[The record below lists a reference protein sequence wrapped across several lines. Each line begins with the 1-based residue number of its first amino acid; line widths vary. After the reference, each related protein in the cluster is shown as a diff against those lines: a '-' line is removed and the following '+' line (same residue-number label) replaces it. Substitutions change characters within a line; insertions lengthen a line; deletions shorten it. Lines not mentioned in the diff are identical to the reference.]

1 METREVLLDH
11 LTATLAQLLDV
22 VRALPNPDRIV
33 SDDWTIKDMLS
44 HVTFWHESFARN
56 VADLANGRKPT
67 PLKGK
72 LADLNQRG
80 VDELRGC
87 TFGEVIA
94 RLEAAHKV
102 IQANILKPT
111 LTLIPYRK
119 GSRDYSPEEHL
130 DIVNK
135 HIEQHLKGIRAASA
149 VPA

>member
-1 METREVLLDH
+1 MMETREVLLERLNDT
-11 LTATLAQLLDV
+11 LTQLLGV
-22 VRALPNPDRIV
+22 VRTLPNPDRVV

-87 TFGEVIA
+87 TLSEVIT
-94 RLEAAHKV
+94 RLEAAHGL
-102 IQANILKPT
+102 IQTNILNPAISM
-111 LTLIPYRK
+111 IPYRK

-130 DIVNK
+130 DIVTK
-135 HIEQHLKGIRAASA
+135 HIEQHLKGIQAALK
-149 VPA
+149 

>member
-1 METREVLLDH
+1 METREVLLERLNDT
-11 LTATLAQLLDV
+11 LTQLLGV
-22 VRALPNPDRIV
+22 VRTLPNPDRVV
-33 SDDWTIKDMLS
+33 SDDWTVKDMLS

-56 VADLANGRKPT
+56 VDDLANGRKPT

-87 TFGEVIA
+87 TLNEVIA
-94 RLEAAHKV
+94 RLEAAHGL
-102 IQANILKPT
+102 IQANVLNPAIS
-111 LTLIPYRK
+111 LIPYRK

-135 HIEQHLKGIRAASA
+135 HIEQHLKGIQAALK
-149 VPA
+149 

>member
-1 METREVLLDH
+1 METREVLLNR
-11 LTATLAQLLDV
+11 LNVTLAQLLDV
-22 VRALPNPDRIV
+22 VRTLPNPDRIV
-33 SDDWTIKDMLS
+33 SDDWTVKDLLG
-44 HVTFWHESFARN
+44 HLTFWHESFARN
-56 VADLANGRKPT
+56 VADLANGRQPT

-87 TFGEVIA
+87 TLTEVIM

-102 IQANILKPT
+102 IQANILNPT
-111 LTLIPYRK
+111 LTLISYRK

-130 DIVNK
+130 DIVAK
-135 HIEQHLKGIRAASA
+135 HIEQHLKGIRAAAA